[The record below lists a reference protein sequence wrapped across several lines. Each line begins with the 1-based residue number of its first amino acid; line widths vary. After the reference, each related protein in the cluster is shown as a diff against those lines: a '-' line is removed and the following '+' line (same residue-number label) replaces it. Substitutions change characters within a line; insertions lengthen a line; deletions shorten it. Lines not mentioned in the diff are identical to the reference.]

1 MTTQLP
7 AYLANRQRRDLASQ
21 ASGGIQSGQGPHIS
35 IKDNRF
41 TLVDAAGNERP
52 IQMLYLDVCIIDANP
67 VVSKIFFDPSK
78 KYDPAGG
85 DNGPPLCFSDNG
97 IGASASAAQPQNTSC
112 QLCQWNAWGSAQS
125 QMTGKQTKACNDVKK
140 LAVVVPGLPDQV
152 FMLRIPPATLK
163 NLKKYTDTLGG
174 HGVDLPDVLTRL
186 EFESQG
192 VLKFNPVGY
201 VDEATA
207 RASDAILA
215 AKGTEAL
222 LGKQDRVWGGVGDAQ
237 KLAYAHQQQ
246 QGQLSPP
253 PTPQPPTFVP
263 SMPPPPPGY
272 GNAFP
277 AGPAAPPPSPPTPQA
292 APQEPPPA
300 RRTRGPNK
308 PKAAPVDANAAPP
321 FVTGPAPAFAPSGSQ
336 APAAAVPIAAS
347 PSDNGIP
354 TFLQRTPDNQPVEQ
368 APPPG
373 PAFGM
378 HPNPPAPDAGMQA
391 ALEAAGFGQ
400 QRSSVQDE
408 LDAAFRLPT

>member
-7 AYLANRQRRDLASQ
+7 AYLANRQRRDLAQ
-21 ASGGIQSGQGPHIS
+21 AASGGIQSGQGPHIS
-35 IKDNRF
+35 IRDNRF

-52 IQMLYLDVCIIDANP
+52 IQMLYLDVCVIDANP
-67 VVSKIFFDPSK
+67 AVSKIFFDPSK

-97 IGASASAAQPQNTSC
+97 IGASASAAQPQSTSC
-112 QLCQWNAWGSAQS
+112 QLCQWNAWGSAHS

-140 LAVVVPGLPDQV
+140 LACVVPGLSDQV

-192 VLKFNPVGY
+192 VLKFTPVGY

-207 RASDAILA
+207 IATDKVLA
-215 AKGTEAL
+215 AKGTDLL
-222 LGKQDRVWGGVGDAQ
+222 LGKTDRAWGGQADAQ
-237 KLAYAHQQQ
+237 KMEYAQRQQLPPSPVAPAPQFQ
-246 QGQLSPP
+246 QA
-253 PTPQPPTFVP
+253 PQPPAFAP

-272 GNAFP
+272 GNAP
-277 AGPAAPPPSPPTPQA
+277 PVAPAAPFTSPPTPQA
-292 APQEPPPA
+292 APQAAPPK
-300 RRTRGPNK
+300 RTRGPNK
-308 PKAAPVDANAAPP
+308 PKVQEVPGLAADAVPPFIAQAPGSIPQQPMAAP
-321 FVTGPAPAFAPSGSQ
+321 SL
-336 APAAAVPIAAS
+336 
-347 PSDNGIP
+347 DNGIP
-354 TFLQRTPDNQPVEQ
+354 AFLQRTQEPEQ
-368 APPPG
+368 AAPVPPPG

-378 HPNPPAPDAGMQA
+378 DPNPRPASDLGAQ
-391 ALEAAGFGQ
+391 
-400 QRSSVQDE
+400 VQDA